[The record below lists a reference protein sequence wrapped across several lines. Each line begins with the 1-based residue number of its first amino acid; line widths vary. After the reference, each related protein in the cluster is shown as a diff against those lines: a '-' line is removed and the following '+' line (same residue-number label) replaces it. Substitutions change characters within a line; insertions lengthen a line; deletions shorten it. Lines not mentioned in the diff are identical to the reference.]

1 MSGTGRRVHAAG
13 AVLALAAMALSA
25 CGNDLAALKLTM
37 ASGVEKGVYNRLSA
51 ALADAWT
58 EHVGIEHPQVTVTK
72 GSIDNL
78 ERLRAGQA
86 NVGFSQADAA
96 ERAAESDEPGKHKLY
111 ALARMHDDYLQV
123 VVRDDLVVNR
133 LVDLKGLR
141 VSIGSESS
149 GVRLIADRLLKSAG
163 ISPDTDLRVQHL
175 DLNEASDAMMAGT
188 LDAFIW
194 SGGLPTQRV
203 TQLAQT
209 VKVKMLDLSDVLP
222 ELRKQYPVY
231 GSATLPASAYSLPGK
246 AVTTLVVRNFLL
258 VNDLMSDEAAEA
270 LVDGLFKAQP
280 RLEAASFAA
289 RSIEVRAAIETTPIP
304 LHPGALRYYR
314 DTKV

>member
-1 MSGTGRRVHAAG
+1 M
-13 AVLALAAMALSA
+13 LALAAMALSA
-25 CGNDLAALKLTM
+25 CGNDLSALKLTM

-58 EHVGIEHPQVTVTK
+58 EQLGIEHPQVAATK
-72 GSIDNL
+72 GSVDNL
-78 ERLRAGQA
+78 QRLRTGQA

-96 ERAAESDEPGKHKLY
+96 ELAAVDEPGKHKLY

-123 VVRDDLVVNR
+123 VVRDDLQVVNR
-133 LVDLKGLR
+133 LADLKGLR
-141 VSIGSESS
+141 VSIGSETS
-149 GVRLIADRLLKSAG
+149 GVRLIADRLLASAG

-175 DLNEASDAMMAGT
+175 DLNEASEAMLAGS

-194 SGGLPTQRV
+194 SGGLPTLRV
-203 TQLAQT
+203 TQLAQS
-209 VKVKMLDLSDVLP
+209 VKVKLLDLEDVLP
-222 ELRKQYPVY
+222 ELRRQFPVY

-270 LVDGLFKAQP
+270 LVEGLFKAQP
-280 RLEAASFAA
+280 RMVAASSAA
-289 RSIEVRAAIETTPIP
+289 RSIEIRSAIETTPLP

>member
-1 MSGTGRRVHAAG
+1 
-13 AVLALAAMALSA
+13 VLALAAMALSA

-58 EHVGIEHPQVTVTK
+58 EQLGIEHPQVAATK

-78 ERLRAGQA
+78 ERLRTGQA

-96 ERAAESDEPGKHKLY
+96 ESATEVDEPGKHKLY

-141 VSIGSESS
+141 VSIGSETS

-175 DLNEASDAMMAGT
+175 DLNEASDAMLAGS

-209 VKVKMLDLSDVLP
+209 VKVKMLDLSDVLKD
-222 ELRKQYPVY
+222 LRKEYPVY

-314 DTKV
+314 DSKL

>member
-1 MSGTGRRVHAAG
+1 
-13 AVLALAAMALSA
+13 VLALAAMALSA

-58 EHVGIEHPQVTVTK
+58 EQLGIEHPQVAATK
-72 GSIDNL
+72 GSLDNL
-78 ERLRAGQA
+78 ERLRTGQA

-96 ERAAESDEPGKHKLY
+96 EMAAVDEPGKHKLY

-141 VSIGSESS
+141 VSIGSETS
-149 GVRLIADRLLKSAG
+149 GVRLIADRLLESAG

-175 DLNEASDAMMAGT
+175 DLNEASDAMLAGS

-194 SGGLPTQRV
+194 SGGLPTLRV

-222 ELRKQYPVY
+222 ELRKAYPVY

-258 VNDLMSDEAAEA
+258 VNDLMGDKAAEA
-270 LVDGLFKAQP
+270 LVGGMFDAQP

-314 DTKV
+314 DTKI

>member
-1 MSGTGRRVHAAG
+1 M
-13 AVLALAAMALSA
+13 LALAAMALSA

>member
-1 MSGTGRRVHAAG
+1 M
-13 AVLALAAMALSA
+13 LALAAMALSA
-25 CGNDLAALKLTM
+25 CGNDLASLKLTM

-58 EHVGIEHPQVTVTK
+58 EQLGIEHPQVAATK
-72 GSIDNL
+72 GSLDNL
-78 ERLRAGQA
+78 GRLQTGQA

-96 ERAAESDEPGKHKLY
+96 ELAASVDDPTRHKLY

-123 VVRDDLVVNR
+123 VVRDDLAVNR

-141 VSIGSESS
+141 VSIGSETS

-175 DLNEASDAMMAGT
+175 DLNEASDAMLAGS

-209 VKVKMLDLSDVLP
+209 VKVKMLDLGDVLKD
-222 ELRKQYPVY
+222 LRKQYPVY
-231 GSATLPASAYSLPGK
+231 GSATLPASAYSLPGN

-270 LVDGLFKAQP
+270 LVAGLFKAQP
-280 RLEAASFAA
+280 RLEAASLAA

-314 DTKV
+314 DSKV

>member
-1 MSGTGRRVHAAG
+1 M
-13 AVLALAAMALSA
+13 LALAAMALSA
-25 CGNDLAALKLTM
+25 CGNDLSALKLTM

-58 EHVGIEHPQVTVTK
+58 EQLGIEHPQVPVTK
-72 GSIDNL
+72 GSLDNL
-78 ERLRAGQA
+78 ERLRTGQA

-96 ERAAESDEPGKHKLY
+96 ERAAGDESGKHKLY

-141 VSIGSESS
+141 VSIGSQTS
-149 GVRLIADRLLKSAG
+149 GVRLIADRLLESAG

-175 DLNEASDAMMAGT
+175 DLNEASDAMLAGS

-194 SGGLPTQRV
+194 SGGLPTFRV
-203 TQLAQT
+203 TQLAQS

-222 ELRKQYPVY
+222 DLRKAFPVY

-258 VNDLMSDEAAEA
+258 VNDLMSDDAAEA
-270 LVDGLFKAQP
+270 LARGLFEAQP
-280 RLEAASFAA
+280 RLETASPAA
-289 RSIEVRAAIETTPIP
+289 RSIEIRSAIETTPIP

-314 DTKV
+314 AAKV

>member
-1 MSGTGRRVHAAG
+1 
-13 AVLALAAMALSA
+13 VLALAAMALSA

-58 EHVGIEHPQVTVTK
+58 EQLGIEHPQVAATK
-72 GSIDNL
+72 GSVDNL
-78 ERLRAGQA
+78 QRLRTGQA

-96 ERAAESDEPGKHKLY
+96 ERAAVEEPGKHKLY

-141 VSIGSESS
+141 VSIGSETS
-149 GVRLIADRLLKSAG
+149 GVRLIADRLLTSAG

-175 DLNEASDAMMAGT
+175 DLNEASDAMLAGS

-194 SGGLPTQRV
+194 SGGLPTLRV

-222 ELRKQYPVY
+222 DLRRQFPVY
-231 GSATLPASAYSLPGK
+231 GSATLPASAYSQPGKPGK

-270 LVDGLFKAQP
+270 LVRGLFEAQP
-280 RLEAASFAA
+280 RLETASPAA
-289 RSIEVRAAIETTPIP
+289 RSIEIRSAIETTPLP

-314 DTKV
+314 DAKV